1 MKIIEDKHN
10 ISNQQ
15 AATNFKLSRAYFLQ
29 KTQKA
34 IIPIISKRKTKLIQ
48 TTRETVTSLEAV
60 SQGHT

>member
-15 AATNFKLSRAYFLQ
+15 AATNFKLSRANFLQ

-48 TTRETVTSLEAV
+48 TTGETVTSLEEV

>member
-15 AATNFKLSRAYFLQ
+15 AATNFKLSRANFLQ
-29 KTQKA
+29 KTQTA

-60 SQGHT
+60 SQGYT